1 MKTERPRK
9 SGESTEDWLMP
20 DSQTNPSFGL
30 EGSLVSWDETW
41 PYEVE
46 PHVFDGQCGI
56 VVIIMNNTTTSHI
69 Y

>member
-46 PHVFDGQCGI
+46 PHVFDG
-56 VVIIMNNTTTSHI
+56 
-69 Y
+69 